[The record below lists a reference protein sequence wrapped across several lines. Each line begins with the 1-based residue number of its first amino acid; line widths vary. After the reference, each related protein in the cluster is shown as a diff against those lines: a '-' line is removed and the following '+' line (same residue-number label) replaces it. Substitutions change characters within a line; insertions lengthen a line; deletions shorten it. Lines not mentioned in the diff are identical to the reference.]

1 MNDVRCGSIELEA
14 MTAVWF
20 IDWLYRFMISGL
32 SSDVELLFSI
42 VGGTMSVKCSHC
54 SWEDKM
60 S

>member
-32 SSDVELLFSI
+32 STVVELLFSI
-42 VGGTMSVKCSHC
+42 VEIQCLSYAVTAVGRIK
-54 SWEDKM
+54 
-60 S
+60 